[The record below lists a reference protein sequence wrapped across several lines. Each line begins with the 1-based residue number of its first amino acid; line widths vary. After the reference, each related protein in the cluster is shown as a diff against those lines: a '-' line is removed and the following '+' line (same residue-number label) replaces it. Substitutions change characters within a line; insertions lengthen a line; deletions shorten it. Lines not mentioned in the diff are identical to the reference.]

1 MLPYI
6 AANSP
11 PTTTATAASR
21 PISFLPAAPVL
32 TARAPVPVAVPD
44 VRTPV
49 GPETA
54 VAVIAAVLVHEHDE
68 SNEAVV

>member
-1 MLPYI
+1 MFPYI

-32 TARAPVPVAVPD
+32 RTRAPVPVAVPE
-44 VRTPV
+44 VITPV

-54 VAVIAAVLVHEHDE
+54 VVVIAAVLVHEHDE